1 MLDQD
6 QQSARLQPIAQ
17 LKGLRVE
24 FQTKDGPVVG
34 VEDVSFDINP
44 GETVCVVGESGS
56 GKSVSSLSLMRLVEF
71 GGGEITGGQ
80 LLFDRPGTD
89 DVDLAKTDPEM
100 MRSIRGNEIGMIFQE
115 PMTALNPVF
124 TVGRQLTEGLRL
136 HKKMGK
142 SEARERALELLREV
156 RIPEPERR
164 LDQYPHELSGGM
176 RQRVVIAMALA
187 CKPRLL
193 IADEP
198 TTALDVTIQAE
209 ILALMDRLKR
219 ETGTAVMFIT
229 HDMAVVAQMA
239 DRVVVM
245 FRGNK
250 VEEGPVAEIFENP
263 QHPYTKALL
272 AAVPKLGEMRGKAYP
287 EPMKLLGTQGDEI
300 KPIKGTDEV
309 LLSVRN
315 LTTRFPVKGGFF
327 RRTVANVHAV
337 EDLSFT
343 LNRGQTLSLVGES
356 GCGKSTA
363 GRSILRL
370 VDPLSGEINLDG
382 VDVMALDQTQLRKAR
397 LDMQMIFQDPF
408 ASLNPQM
415 QLSDQVAEPIHNFGT
430 LKGQEVQ
437 DRVAMLF
444 DRVELPRSFMRRFPH
459 ELSGGQRQR
468 VAIARALALNPKLII
483 ADEAVSALDVS
494 VQAQVLNLMLE
505 LQAELGLSFLFISH
519 DMAVVERVSHQ
530 VGVMYL
536 GRIVELGPRARVFEN
551 PQHAY
556 TQALMKA
563 VPIADP
569 RQRKDE
575 RDLNFKPIPSPI
587 HPADYVPEPS
597 RYDEVE
603 PGHFV
608 LQGDWG
614 GYKRDATLVRTENKL
629 REGQDAPEGLSGRR
643 LYD

>member
-1 MLDQD
+1 MRDFENSSENASQV
-6 QQSARLQPIAQ
+6 ANVH
-17 LKGLRVE
+17 GLRVD

-34 VEDVSFDINP
+34 VSNVSFDIKS
-44 GETVCVVGESGS
+44 GETVCIVGESGS
-56 GKSVSSLSLMRLVEF
+56 GKSVTSLSLMRLVEF
-71 GGGEITGGQ
+71 GGGEIKSGR
-80 LLFDRPGTD
+80 LLFASKDSEKI
-89 DVDLAKTDPEM
+89 DLALTDSDR

-124 TVGRQLTEGLRL
+124 TVERQLTEGLRL
-136 HKKMGK
+136 HESLSRGD
-142 SEARERALELLREV
+142 AHARALELMREV

-164 LDQYPHELSGGM
+164 LKQYPHELSGGM

-245 FRGNK
+245 FRGEK
-250 VEEGPVAEIFENP
+250 VEEGTVEEIFENP
-263 QHPYTKALL
+263 KHPYTKALL
-272 AAVPKLGEMRGKAYP
+272 AAVPKLGEMSGKDYP
-287 EPMKLLGTQGDEI
+287 EPMVLMGQNQSDIQPIIGSDELLLKVE
-300 KPIKGTDEV
+300 
-309 LLSVRN
+309 N
-315 LTTRFPVKGGFF
+315 LTTRFAVKGGIF
-327 RRTVANVHAV
+327 RRKIANVHAV
-337 EDLSFT
+337 EDVSFKI
-343 LNRGQTLSLVGES
+343 NKGQTLGLVGES
-356 GCGKSTA
+356 GCGKSTV
-363 GRSILRL
+363 GRSILCLEEPKSGSVFVNGRNIL
-370 VDPLSGEINLDG
+370 KLSGSE
-382 VDVMALDQTQLRKAR
+382 LRNSR

-430 LKGQEVQ
+430 LKGSAVQE
-437 DRVAMLF
+437 RVEMLF
-444 DRVELPRSFMRRFPH
+444 DRVELPYSFMRRYPH

-468 VAIARALALNPKLII
+468 VAIARALALNPKLLV

-494 VQAQVLNLMLE
+494 VQAQVLNLMME
-505 LQAELGLSFLFISH
+505 LQSELDLSFLFISH
-519 DMAVVERVSHQ
+519 DMAVVERVSHH
-530 VGVMYL
+530 VGVMYM
-536 GRIVELGPRARVFEN
+536 GRIVEIGSRSDVFEN

-556 TQALMKA
+556 TKALIQA

-575 RDLNFKPIPSPI
+575 KDLNFKPLPSPI
-587 HPADYVPEPS
+587 HPVSYRPEPS
-597 RYDEVE
+597 VYHEVA
-603 PGHFV
+603 PGHKV
-608 LQGDWG
+608 LITDS
-614 GYKRDATLVRTENKL
+614 GY
-629 REGQDAPEGLSGRR
+629 
-643 LYD
+643 

>member
-1 MLDQD
+1 MPDG
-6 QQSARLQPIAQ
+6 SIA
-17 LKGLRVE
+17 KIENLRVE
-24 FQTKDGPVVG
+24 FQTKAGTVVG

-56 GKSVSSLSLMRLVEF
+56 GKSVSSLALMRLIEY
-71 GGGEITGGQ
+71 GGGDIAGGR
-80 LLFDRPGTD
+80 LLFDRKDAGT
-89 DVDLAKTDPEM
+89 VDLAETDQDL
-100 MRSIRGNEIGMIFQE
+100 MRTIRGNEIGMIFQE

-124 TVGRQLTEGLRL
+124 TVGKQLTEGLRL
-136 HKKMGK
+136 HKKMSK
-142 SEARERALELLREV
+142 SQAEARALDLMRQV

-164 LDQYPHELSGGM
+164 LKQYPHELSGGM

-187 CKPRLL
+187 CEPRLL

-250 VEEGPVAEIFENP
+250 VEEGTVEEIFENP
-263 QHPYTKALL
+263 QHPYTKSLL
-272 AAVPKLGEMRGKAYP
+272 AAVPKLGEMTGTDLPR
-287 EPMKLLGTQGDEI
+287 PMRLLGRDGSEVP
-300 KPIKGTDEV
+300 PITGSDEV
-309 LLSVRN
+309 LLEVKN
-315 LTTRFPVKGGFF
+315 LTTRFAVKGGFL

-337 EDLSFT
+337 EDLSFKV
-343 LNRGQTLSLVGES
+343 NKGQTLSLVGES

-370 VDPLSGEINLDG
+370 VEPMQGSVYLDG
-382 VDVMALDQTQLRKAR
+382 KNIMALTQPELREAR
-397 LDMQMIFQDPF
+397 RDMQMVFQDPF

-415 QLSDQVAEPIHNFGT
+415 QLSDQVSEPMRNFGMGSSAEMQ
-430 LKGQEVQ
+430 K
-437 DRVAMLF
+437 RVEMLF
-444 DRVELPRSFMRRFPH
+444 DRVELPRSFMQRYPH

-468 VAIARALALNPKLII
+468 IAIARALALNPKLIVS
-483 ADEAVSALDVS
+483 DEAVSALDVS

-505 LQAELGLSFLFISH
+505 LQAELGISYLFISH
-519 DMAVVERVSHQ
+519 DMAVVERVSHH

-536 GRIVELGPRARVFEN
+536 GRIVEIGPRRAVFEN
-551 PQHAY
+551 PQHPY

-569 RQRKDE
+569 RKRKSE
-575 RDLNFKPIPSPI
+575 KDLNFKPIPSPI
-587 HPADYVPEPS
+587 HGLDYEAEPS
-597 RYDEVE
+597 IYREVE
-603 PGHFV
+603 PGHKV
-608 LQGDWG
+608 LITDS
-614 GYKRDATLVRTENKL
+614 GY
-629 REGQDAPEGLSGRR
+629 
-643 LYD
+643 

>member
-1 MLDQD
+1 MLDQM
-6 QQSARLQPIAQ
+6 PTGTIAQ
-17 LKGLRVE
+17 IKGLRVE

-34 VEDVSFDINP
+34 VEDVSFDINA

-71 GGGEITGGQ
+71 GGGEIAGGQ
-80 LLFDRPGTD
+80 LLFDRPDGK
-89 DVDLAKTDPEM
+89 DVDLASASQDL
-100 MRSIRGNEIGMIFQE
+100 MRTIRGNEIGMIFQE

-136 HKKMGK
+136 HKSMSKA
-142 SEARERALELLREV
+142 EAEARALELLREV

-164 LDQYPHELSGGM
+164 LQQYPHELSGGM

-250 VEEGPVAEIFENP
+250 VEEGPVSQIFNNP

-272 AAVPKLGEMRGKAYP
+272 AAVPKLGEMTGKAYP
-287 EPMKLLGTQGDEI
+287 EPMKLLGSDDHEI
-300 KPIKGTDEV
+300 KPITGTNEV
-309 LLSVRN
+309 LLTVNN
-315 LTTRFPVKGGFF
+315 LTTRFPVKGGLL

-337 EDLSFT
+337 EDVSFT
-343 LNRGQTLSLVGES
+343 INKGQTLSLVGES
-356 GCGKSTA
+356 GCGKSSA

-370 VDPLSGEINLDG
+370 VEPISGEIRVGD
-382 VDVMALDQTQLRKAR
+382 VDIMALDQRALRAAR

-430 LKGQEVQ
+430 LQGQAIM
-437 DRVAMLF
+437 DRVGMLF

-483 ADEAVSALDVS
+483 SDEAVSALDVS
-494 VQAQVLNLMLE
+494 VQAQVLNLMME
-505 LQAELGLSFLFISH
+505 LQQEMGISYLFISH
-519 DMAVVERVSHQ
+519 DMAVVERVSHF

-536 GRIVELGPRARVFEN
+536 GRIVEMGPRSRVFEN
-551 PQHAY
+551 PQHPY

-569 RQRKDE
+569 DKRKE
-575 RDLNFKPIPSPI
+575 EKDLNFKPIPSPI
-587 HPADYVPEPS
+587 HPASYVPEPS
-597 RYDEVE
+597 KYQEVE

-608 LQGDWG
+608 LLTDS
-614 GYKRDATLVRTENKL
+614 GY
-629 REGQDAPEGLSGRR
+629 
-643 LYD
+643 

>member
-1 MLDQD
+1 MLDH
-6 QQSARLQPIAQ
+6 ANGAPIAQ
-17 LKGLRVE
+17 IQGLRVE

-56 GKSVSSLSLMRLVEF
+56 GKSVSSLSLMRLVEY
-71 GGGEITGGQ
+71 GGGEIAGGR
-80 LLFDRPGTD
+80 LLFERGEKGQ
-89 DVDLAKTDPEM
+89 VDLAASSGSL
-100 MRSIRGNEIGMIFQE
+100 MRKIRGNEIGMIFQE

-124 TVGRQLTEGLRL
+124 TIGKQMTEGLRL
-136 HKKMGK
+136 HLNM
-142 SEARERALELLREV
+142 SRQEAEERALELMQQV

-164 LDQYPHELSGGM
+164 LKQYPHELSGGM

-187 CKPRLL
+187 CEPRLL

-245 FRGNK
+245 FRGKK
-250 VEEGPVAEIFENP
+250 VEEGTVEEIFENP

-272 AAVPKLGEMRGKAYP
+272 AAVPKLGEMTGKPYP
-287 EPMKLLGTQGDEI
+287 EPMKLLGSEDKEI
-300 KPIKGTDEV
+300 VPIKGREEV
-309 LLSVRN
+309 LLSVKN
-315 LTTRFPVKGGFF
+315 LTTRFPVQGGFL

-343 LNRGQTLSLVGES
+343 LNKGQTLSLVGES

-370 VDPLSGEINLDG
+370 VEPMSGEVNLDG
-382 VDVMALDQTQLRKAR
+382 VDIMSLDQSALRTAR

-415 QLSDQVAEPIHNFGT
+415 QLADQVAEPIHNFAT
-430 LKGQEVQ
+430 LKGAEITK
-437 DRVAMLF
+437 RIEMLF

-494 VQAQVLNLMLE
+494 VQAQVLNLMME
-505 LQAELGLSFLFISH
+505 LQAEMELSFLFISH
-519 DMAVVERVSHQ
+519 DMAVVERVSHY

-536 GRIVELGPRARVFEN
+536 GRIVEMGSRQRVFEN
-551 PQHAY
+551 PQHPY

-569 RQRKDE
+569 RRRKSE
-575 RDLNFKPIPSPI
+575 KDLNFKPIPSPI
-587 HPADYVPEPS
+587 HPVSYRAEPS
-597 RYDEVE
+597 VYREVE
-603 PGHFV
+603 PGHHV
-608 LQGDWG
+608 LTTDS
-614 GYKRDATLVRTENKL
+614 GY
-629 REGQDAPEGLSGRR
+629 
-643 LYD
+643 

>member
-1 MLDQD
+1 MLDRAD
-6 QQSARLQPIAQ
+6 SSLRDKTIAEV
-17 LKGLRVE
+17 KDLRVE

-34 VEDVSFDINP
+34 VSDVSFNIKS
-44 GETVCVVGESGS
+44 GETVCLVGESGS

-71 GGGEITGGQ
+71 GGGEITAGR
-80 LLFDRPGTD
+80 LLFKRKDAAEI
-89 DVDLAKTDPEM
+89 DLAQTEASL

-124 TVGRQLTEGLRL
+124 TVERQLTEGLRF
-136 HKKMGK
+136 H
-142 SEARERALELLREV
+142 EALSRSAASARALELMREV

-164 LDQYPHELSGGM
+164 LKQYPHELSGGM

-245 FRGNK
+245 FRGKK
-250 VEEGPVAEIFENP
+250 VEEGTVEEIFENP
-263 QHPYTKALL
+263 QHLYTKALL
-272 AAVPKLGEMRGKAYP
+272 AAVPKLGEMSGKEYP
-287 EPMKLLGTQGDEI
+287 EPMVLMSRQQSAAV
-300 KPIKGTDEV
+300 PIKGTNELLLEV
-309 LLSVRN
+309 ES
-315 LTTRFPVKGGFF
+315 LTTRFAVKGGML
-327 RRTVANVHAV
+327 RRKVANVHAV
-337 EDLSFT
+337 EDVSFT
-343 LNRGQTLSLVGES
+343 INKGQTLGLVGES
-356 GCGKSTA
+356 GCGKSTV

-370 VDPLSGEINLDG
+370 EEPQWGSVRIGGKDI
-382 VDVMALDQTQLRKAR
+382 MALERNGLRNSR

-415 QLSDQVAEPIHNFGT
+415 QLSDQVAEPIHNFAT
-430 LKGQEVQ
+430 LKGKAVQERVQ
-437 DRVAMLF
+437 MLF
-444 DRVELPRSFMRRFPH
+444 DRVELPHSFMRRYPH

-494 VQAQVLNLMLE
+494 VQAQVLNLMME
-505 LQAELGLSFLFISH
+505 LQSELNLSFLFISH
-519 DMAVVERVSHQ
+519 DMAVVERVSHN
-530 VGVMYL
+530 VAVMYL
-536 GRIVELGPRARVFEN
+536 GRIVEMGPRSAVFEN

-569 RQRKDE
+569 RKRKE
-575 RDLNFKPIPSPI
+575 EKDLNFKPIPSPI
-587 HPADYVPEPS
+587 HPISYDAEPS
-597 RYDEVE
+597 VYREVA
-603 PGHFV
+603 PGHKV
-608 LQGDWG
+608 LVTDS
-614 GYKRDATLVRTENKL
+614 GY
-629 REGQDAPEGLSGRR
+629 
-643 LYD
+643 